1 MLVNGTKSSRS
12 FQKKIEKQ
20 CKRDPVWVPV
30 TKSSSGSEVAGE
42 KWRDAS
48 CKKLPS
54 LSEMRVNSLDN
65 NGGTGRVRWQLL
77 GGSSPCWFWSFRRK
91 KREYQLKDIGGL
103 SHGVCVGL

>member
-1 MLVNGTKSSRS
+1 MGPSQADLSRRRQRSSANES
-12 FQKKIEKQ
+12 LFGFQLQ
-20 CKRDPVWVPV
+20 QP
-30 TKSSSGSEVAGE
+30 KSSSGSEVAGE

-48 CKKLPS
+48 CKKLP
-54 LSEMRVNSLDN
+54 LVSEMRVNSLDN

-77 GGSSPCWFWSFRRK
+77 GGSSPYWFWSLRRK